1 MEYLKRNEK
10 QQPIFWS
17 GAEAF
22 TDAQKKH
29 IFSKKYLDKF
39 KDINSWEVIA
49 PYYQKFKEK
58 FGERQRLNWMSY
70 VDLNLRLPDLLL
82 MRVDKM
88 TMGVSLEGRVPFLDH
103 KFVELIFNMPVSKKF
118 RYFKLK
124 YLLKKSVTG
133 IIPKFVIKRKKQGFG
148 VPVYD
153 WCSSLLGNEM
163 LLKVKEFNDEVEVF
177 DDSALDELF
186 KEKRYSQMWYLYNL
200 AVWWEVFIKSKNI
213 HIIDFTPKNRK
224 YGR

>member
-1 MEYLKRNEK
+1 MLKK
-10 QQPIFWS
+10 
-17 GAEAF
+17 A
-22 TDAQKKH
+22 H
-29 IFSKKYLDKF
+29 IFKKVSRKF
-39 KDINSWEVIA
+39 KDVNSWEVIA

-58 FGERQRLNWMSY
+58 FGENQRLNWMSY

-163 LLKVKEFNDEVEVF
+163 LLKVREFNGEVEVF

-200 AVWWEVFIKSKNI
+200 AVWWEVFIKVKI
-213 HIIDFTPKNRK
+213 FT
-224 YGR
+224 